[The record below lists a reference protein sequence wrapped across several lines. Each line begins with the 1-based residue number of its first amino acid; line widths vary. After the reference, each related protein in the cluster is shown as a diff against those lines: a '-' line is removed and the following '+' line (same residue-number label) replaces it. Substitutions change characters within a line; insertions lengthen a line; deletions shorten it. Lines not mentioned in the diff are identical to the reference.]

1 MITPNSLRPWSKALQ
16 CAALVFAAQVGMFQ
30 ALAQTPRPA
39 GPAGYRPGGLVP
51 PPTKELIYVCLPG
64 TLEGSWDENGNGIVV
79 LDAANNYKFIKRI
92 PTWFVPASSFPM
104 QVSGVD
110 ASPATQMIYVAARG
124 RMCAINLQ
132 TEKMVWDKDYDGQGF
147 ERPQVAP
154 DGSFMYV
161 GSNLKDF
168 WYVINPTTGELIT
181 RVHSPKSPDAHN
193 LNLSL
198 DGKTAFMA
206 PNGPVMGIADTTTHT
221 LTKTI
226 TFPDHVRVF
235 VLNHDSSLIYSN
247 LNNLLGFVIVDVKS
261 GQIIQKVEV
270 QGWGWPANWNVTPR
284 PRVPHAC
291 PSHGIALTHD
301 EKELWLDDGLNNVI
315 HIFDNT
321 QMPPKE
327 VSSIKTTGG
336 AYWITMSVDGKRA
349 YVSSGDVIDVKTH
362 QIVGQLRD
370 EYGRIMRS
378 EKLLDM
384 VFAKGKLVAVSNQF
398 GNGQAPASTATAA
411 VKRAEAV
418 AELAGN

>member
-1 MITPNSLRPWSKALQ
+1 MNTPMSSVRRSLALP
-16 CAALVFAAQVGMFQ
+16 CAALILAARLALGQ
-30 ALAQTPRPA
+30 APA
-39 GPAGYRPGGLVP
+39 ARGVYHPGGLVP

-110 ASPATQMIYVAARG
+110 ASPATNMIYVAARG
-124 RMCAINLQ
+124 RMCAIDLQ

-161 GSNLKDF
+161 GSNLRDF
-168 WYVINPTTGELIT
+168 WYVVNPMTGELIT

-206 PNGPVMGIADTTTHT
+206 PNGPVMGIADTTTNT

-226 TFPDHVRVF
+226 TFPDHIRVF

-284 PRVPHAC
+284 PRIPHGC

-327 VSSIKTTGG
+327 VGSIKTTGG

-384 VFAKGKLVAVSNQF
+384 VFANGKLVHVSNQF
-398 GNGQAPASTATAA
+398 GNGLPPGADTAA
-411 VKRAEAV
+411 VRRAQAV
-418 AELAGN
+418 AEVAGN